1 MLNFLQLCAILSS
14 MRGQG
19 KPLRQPLP
27 DLYPFFLPARPP
39 KLAALRLFVIN
50 TPAEYHPVFLI
61 FTHQF
66 KKNLFPTPEPKAA
79 ENSGLRLFYCGFFV
93 VSPLRISVVPLL
105 YKYLSP
111 LCCCAITNFLISA
124 DRYFFAKKSALGQAE
139 GSNSF

>member
-61 FTHQF
+61 FTYQF
-66 KKNLFPTPEPKAA
+66 KKKFYFPHQSRRPPKIAA
-79 ENSGLRLFYCGFFV
+79 LRLFFAAF
-93 VSPLRISVVPLL
+93 L
-105 YKYLSP
+105 LSP
-111 LCCCAITNFLISA
+111 PLEFFIIITLHLCCCAITNFLSSA
-124 DRYFFAKKSALGQAE
+124 DRYFCKKSALGQAE